1 MNQDAVARAAGA
13 GYNARMEEETEGV
26 VRAGPAGWSYEDWKG
41 IVYPPDMP
49 RSLHPLT
56 LLSAFF
62 DTVEVNSTFYR
73 PTQPRY
79 CLSWLEK
86 VRENPRFMFTVK
98 LWQRFTHQ
106 RDAWPG
112 PEDVRTYCEGIQPLV
127 DAGKLGVLL
136 VQFPWSFKRSPENR
150 KWLAQVA
157 ETFAEYTLAVEL
169 RHTSWLR
176 GPFFE
181 GLAQRKIAF
190 CNIDQP
196 IHDDSIGP
204 SDHVT
209 APTGYIRLHGRNKA
223 DWFREGA
230 GRNARYDYLY
240 SQEELEPWIDKI
252 KKMRKRV
259 NDLFIITNNHYRG
272 QAVVNA
278 IEIQAAIGQ
287 AKYTLPKSILDA
299 YPRLRGLMKAE
310 GA

>member
-1 MNQDAVARAAGA
+1 MDEGA
-13 GYNARMEEETEGV
+13 KGI
-26 VRAGPAGWSYEDWKG
+26 VRVGPAGWSYEDWKG
-41 IVYPPDMP
+41 IVYPADMP
-49 RSLHPLT
+49 SSQHPLT
-56 LLSAFF
+56 LLSTFF

-73 PTQPRY
+73 PTQSRY
-79 CLSWLEK
+79 CHLWLEK
-86 VRENPRFMFTVK
+86 VRENPRFVFTVK

-106 RDAWPG
+106 RDGYPG
-112 PEDVRTYCEGIQPLV
+112 PEEVRAYCDGIQPLQE
-127 DAGKLGVLL
+127 AGKLGAIL

-150 KWLAQVA
+150 KWLARVA
-157 ETFAEYTLAVEL
+157 ETFAEYPLAVEL

-176 GPFFE
+176 DEFFD
-181 GLAQRKIAF
+181 GLRQREIAF

-196 IHDDSIGP
+196 IHDGSITP
-204 SDHVT
+204 SDYVT
-209 APTGYIRLHGRNKA
+209 ASTGYVRFHGRNKA

-240 SQEELEPWIDKI
+240 SKEELEPWIEKV
-252 KKMRKRV
+252 KGMRKRV
-259 NDLFIITNNHYRG
+259 NDLFVITNNHYRG

-299 YPRLRGLMKAE
+299 YPHLKRLMNKE